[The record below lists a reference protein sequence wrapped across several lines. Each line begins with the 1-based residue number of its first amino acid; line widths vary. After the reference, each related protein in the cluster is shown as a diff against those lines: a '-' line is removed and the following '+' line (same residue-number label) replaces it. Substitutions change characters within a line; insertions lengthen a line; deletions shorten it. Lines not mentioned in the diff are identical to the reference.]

1 MCGRVNEICHTYY
14 APDGGQER
22 GGWGGEGGLPLLR
35 DLVIQRGLEP
45 GVDPVIVDDDEDDG
59 QLVPGDRLHLQPG
72 EPERGVAL
80 HADHLPRPIRGEYCV
95 QLSPN
100 HSSPWPRGRTS

>member
-1 MCGRVNEICHTYY
+1 MS
-14 APDGGQER
+14 PDGWQER
-22 GGWGGEGGLPLLR
+22 GGRGGEGGLPLLR

-80 HADHLPRPIRGEYCV
+80 HADHLQTNQRRVLLCPALHQS
-95 QLSPN
+95 QLTLAPGSN
-100 HSSPWPRGRTS
+100 LLT

>member
-1 MCGRVNEICHTYY
+1 MKVTYNLS
-14 APDGGQER
+14 PDGWQE
-22 GGWGGEGGLPLLR
+22 GGGRGGEGGVPLLR

-80 HADHLPRPIRGEYCV
+80 HADHLPTNQRRVLCPALHQS
-95 QLSPN
+95 QLTLAPGSN
-100 HSSPWPRGRTS
+100 LLT